1 MQQALLWEI
10 HALLQEVLS
19 GLHDALLQ
27 QIPSLKGN
35 ESMQTFDPAMWL
47 LEIDQNQIDK
57 NIKMYKEK
65 YLLQSCSR

>member
-47 LEIDQNQIDK
+47 LEIDQNQIV
-57 NIKMYKEK
+57 
-65 YLLQSCSR
+65 R